1 MARFLQS
8 KRLFLCLTLLFL
20 TAMKQC
26 QCLNPARG
34 VKPSLIAQVKI
45 LPPLPYCRKAQVIV
59 TLKDD
64 RRLCLDPAFDQPKT
78 INNDSSHCISKANMV
93 EFWAFI
99 KLQCNEV
106 RATKN

>member
-1 MARFLQS
+1 MNSAIQS
-8 KRLFLCLTLLFL
+8 IVMLVCVAVCTGA
-20 TAMKQC
+20 TMKQC

-64 RRLCLDPAFDQPKT
+64 RRVCLDPAF
-78 INNDSSHCISKANMV
+78 
-93 EFWAFI
+93 EFTQAVLRVM
-99 KLQCNEV
+99 KLQNE
-106 RATKN
+106 RKSAANLRLSTTTAATASVKPTW